1 MSLRGVNQPGEQG
14 GDGQADRDAELCSPW
29 LMEEPSS
36 VGMTSGQSVHDTS
49 L

>member
-14 GDGQADRDAELCSPW
+14 RDGQADRDALCSPW

-36 VGMTSGQSVHDTS
+36 VGMTSGQSIQDTS